1 MNLKAAFKGVQDGLP
16 IVLGYV
22 PVAMAFGIS
31 GSSLGLKASEISLT
45 SLIVYSG
52 AGQFFILAAMKI
64 ATPWIMIVALITLL
78 NMRHLFY
85 GPIISQYLPE
95 SLKQRLAMAFFLTD
109 EVFATSFHRL
119 KYVQEQDR
127 TAWFWGLGVTA
138 WLSWVGGTVL
148 GLITGEQLLA
158 HYPLLEQV
166 LKFSLPAL
174 FVVLTVMS
182 IHRQMLLALIA
193 AAMVSLVVTLS
204 GYPSLAIFAG
214 AISAFV
220 LYNPKTKEQGNE

>member
-1 MNLKAAFKGVQDGLP
+1 MSIKAVLKGVQDGLP

-64 ATPWIMIVALITLL
+64 ATPWLMIVALITLL

-85 GPIISQYLPE
+85 GPIISTYLPE
-95 SLKQRLAMAFFLTD
+95 SLRQRLVVAFFLTD
-109 EVFATSFHRL
+109 EVFATAFHRF
-119 KYVQEQDR
+119 KYIKDSDR
-127 TAWFWGLGVTA
+127 IAWFWGLGVTA
-138 WLSWVGGTVL
+138 WLSWVGGTIL

-193 AAMVSLVVTLS
+193 AAMVSLLVTLS

-214 AISAFV
+214 AMSAFV
-220 LYNPKTKEQGNE
+220 LYRPKGKRHE

>member
-1 MNLKAAFKGVQDGLP
+1 MNIKAALKGVQDGLP

-45 SLIVYSG
+45 SVIVYSG

-64 ATPWIMIVALITLL
+64 ATPWLMIVALITLL

-85 GPIISQYLPE
+85 GPIISTYLPE
-95 SLKQRLAMAFFLTD
+95 SLSQRLAVAFFLTD
-109 EVFATSFHRL
+109 EVFATAFHRF
-119 KYVQEQDR
+119 KYIKDTHR
-127 TAWFWGLGVTA
+127 IAWFWGLGVTA
-138 WLSWVGGTVL
+138 WLSWVGGTIL

-193 AAMVSLVVTLS
+193 AAMVSLLVTLS

-214 AISAFV
+214 AMSAFV
-220 LYNPKTKEQGNE
+220 LYRPKGKRHE

>member
-1 MNLKAAFKGVQDGLP
+1 MNIKAALKGVQDGLP

-45 SLIVYSG
+45 SVIVYSG

-64 ATPWIMIVALITLL
+64 ATPWLMIVALITLL

-85 GPIISQYLPE
+85 GPIISTYLPE
-95 SLKQRLAMAFFLTD
+95 SLSQRLAVAFFLTD
-109 EVFATSFHRL
+109 EVFATAFHRF
-119 KYVQEQDR
+119 KYIKDTHR
-127 TAWFWGLGVTA
+127 IAWFWGLGVTA
-138 WLSWVGGTVL
+138 WLSWVGGTIL

-193 AAMVSLVVTLS
+193 AAMVSLLVTLS
-204 GYPSLAIFAG
+204 GYPSLGIFAG
-214 AISAFV
+214 AMSAFV
-220 LYNPKTKEQGNE
+220 LYRPKGKRHE

>member
-1 MNLKAAFKGVQDGLP
+1 MNIKAALKGVQDGLP

-64 ATPWIMIVALITLL
+64 ATPWLMIVALITLL

-85 GPIISQYLPE
+85 GPIISTYLPE
-95 SLKQRLAMAFFLTD
+95 SLRQRLAVAFFLTD
-109 EVFATSFHRL
+109 EVFATAFHRF
-119 KYVQEQDR
+119 KYIKDSDR
-127 TAWFWGLGVTA
+127 IAWFWGLGVTA
-138 WLSWVGGTVL
+138 WLSWVGGTIL

-182 IHRQMLLALIA
+182 IYRQMLLALIA
-193 AAMVSLVVTLS
+193 AAMVSLLVTLS

-214 AISAFV
+214 AMSAFV
-220 LYNPKTKEQGNE
+220 LYRAKGKRHE

>member
-1 MNLKAAFKGVQDGLP
+1 MNIKAALKGVQDGLP

-31 GSSLGLKASEISLT
+31 GSSLGLKASEVSLT

-64 ATPWIMIVALITLL
+64 ATPWLMIVALITLL

-85 GPIISQYLPE
+85 GPIISTYLPE
-95 SLKQRLAMAFFLTD
+95 SLRQRLAVAFFLTD
-109 EVFATSFHRL
+109 EVFATAFHRF
-119 KYVQEQDR
+119 KYIKDSDR
-127 TAWFWGLGVTA
+127 IAWFWGLGVTA
-138 WLSWVGGTVL
+138 WLSWVGGTIL

-193 AAMVSLVVTLS
+193 AAMVSLLVTLS

-214 AISAFV
+214 TMSAFV
-220 LYNPKTKEQGNE
+220 LYRPKGKRHE

>member
-1 MNLKAAFKGVQDGLP
+1 MNIKAVLKGVQDGLP

-64 ATPWIMIVALITLL
+64 ATPWLMIVALITLL

-85 GPIISQYLPE
+85 GPIISTYLPE
-95 SLKQRLAMAFFLTD
+95 SLRQRLAVAFFLTD
-109 EVFATSFHRL
+109 EVFATAFHRF
-119 KYVQEQDR
+119 KYIKDTHR
-127 TAWFWGLGVTA
+127 IAWFWGLGVTA
-138 WLSWVGGTVL
+138 WLSWVGGTIL

-193 AAMVSLVVTLS
+193 AAMVSLLVTLS

-214 AISAFV
+214 AMSAFV
-220 LYNPKTKEQGNE
+220 LYRPKGKRHE

>member
-1 MNLKAAFKGVQDGLP
+1 MNIKAALKGVQDGLP

-64 ATPWIMIVALITLL
+64 ATPWLMIVALITLL

-85 GPIISQYLPE
+85 GPIISTYLPE
-95 SLKQRLAMAFFLTD
+95 SLRQRLAAAFFLTD
-109 EVFATSFHRL
+109 EVFATAFHRF
-119 KYVQEQDR
+119 KYIKDSDR
-127 TAWFWGLGVTA
+127 IAWFWGLGVTA
-138 WLSWVGGTVL
+138 WLSWVGGTIL

-193 AAMVSLVVTLS
+193 AAMVSLMVTLS
-204 GYPSLAIFAG
+204 GYPSLAILAG
-214 AISAFV
+214 ALSAFL
-220 LYNPKTKEQGNE
+220 LYRPKGKRHE

>member
-1 MNLKAAFKGVQDGLP
+1 MSFKAALKGVQDALP
-16 IVLGYV
+16 IVVGYV

-64 ATPWIMIVALITLL
+64 ATPWLMIVALITLL

-85 GPIISQYLPE
+85 GPIISNYLPE
-95 SLKQRLAMAFFLTD
+95 SLKQRLTMAFFLTD

-119 KYVQEQDR
+119 KHLPEAER
-127 TAWFWGLGVTA
+127 SGWFWGLGVTA
-138 WLSWVGGTVL
+138 WLSWFSGTVL
-148 GLITGEQLLA
+148 GLVTGEQLLA

-166 LKFSLPAL
+166 LRFSLPAL
-174 FVVLTVMS
+174 FIVLTVLS
-182 IHRQMLLALIA
+182 VQRNMLLALIA
-193 AAMVSLVVTLS
+193 AALVSLLVTFL
-204 GYPSLAIFAG
+204 GYPSVAIFAG
-214 AISAFV
+214 ALSAFI
-220 LYNPKTKEQGNE
+220 LYRVRGTGHE

>member
-1 MNLKAAFKGVQDGLP
+1 MSLKAALKGVQDALP
-16 IVLGYV
+16 IVVGYV

-31 GSSLGLKASEISLT
+31 GSSMGLKASEISLT

-64 ATPWIMIVALITLL
+64 TTPWLMIVALITLL

-85 GPIISQYLPE
+85 GPIISHYLPE
-95 SLKQRLAMAFFLTD
+95 SLKQRLAMAFLLTD

-119 KYVQEQDR
+119 KHLSMSER
-127 TAWFWGLGVTA
+127 SAWYWGLGLTA
-138 WLSWVGGTVL
+138 WMSWVGGTVL
-148 GLITGEQLLA
+148 GLFTGEQLLA

-166 LKFSLPAL
+166 LRFSLPAL
-174 FVVLTVMS
+174 FIVLTLMS
-182 IHRQMLLALIA
+182 VHRSMLLALIA
-193 AAMVSLVVTLS
+193 AAVISLLVTLA

-214 AISAFV
+214 AFSAF
-220 LYNPKTKEQGNE
+220 LLFRPKGKGNE

>member
-1 MNLKAAFKGVQDGLP
+1 MSIKAVLKGVQDGLP

-64 ATPWIMIVALITLL
+64 ATPWLMIVALITLL

-85 GPIISQYLPE
+85 GPIISTYLPE
-95 SLKQRLAMAFFLTD
+95 SLRQRLAVAFFLTD
-109 EVFATSFHRL
+109 EVFATAFHRF
-119 KYVQEQDR
+119 KYIKDSDR
-127 TAWFWGLGVTA
+127 IAWFWGLGVTA
-138 WLSWVGGTVL
+138 WLSWVGGTIL

-193 AAMVSLVVTLS
+193 AAMVSLLVTLS

-214 AISAFV
+214 AMSAFV
-220 LYNPKTKEQGNE
+220 LYRPKGKRHE

>member
-1 MNLKAAFKGVQDGLP
+1 MNIKAALKGLQDGLP

-64 ATPWIMIVALITLL
+64 ATPWLMIVALITLL

-85 GPIISQYLPE
+85 GPIISTYLPE
-95 SLKQRLAMAFFLTD
+95 SLRQRLAVAFFLTD
-109 EVFATSFHRL
+109 EVFATAFHRF
-119 KYVQEQDR
+119 KYIKDADR
-127 TAWFWGLGVTA
+127 IAWFWGLGVTA
-138 WLSWVGGTVL
+138 WLSWVGGTIL

-174 FVVLTVMS
+174 FVVLTVIS

-193 AAMVSLVVTLS
+193 AAMVSLLVTLS

-214 AISAFV
+214 AMSAFV
-220 LYNPKTKEQGNE
+220 LYRPKGKRHE

>member
-1 MNLKAAFKGVQDGLP
+1 MNIKAALKGVQDGLP

-64 ATPWIMIVALITLL
+64 ATPWLMIVALIALL

-85 GPIISQYLPE
+85 GPIISTYLPE
-95 SLKQRLAMAFFLTD
+95 SLRQRLVVAFFLTD
-109 EVFATSFHRL
+109 EVFATAFHRF
-119 KYVQEQDR
+119 KYIKDSDR
-127 TAWFWGLGVTA
+127 IAWFWGLGVTA
-138 WLSWVGGTVL
+138 WLSWVGGTIL

-193 AAMVSLVVTLS
+193 AAMVSLLVTLS

-214 AISAFV
+214 AMSAFV
-220 LYNPKTKEQGNE
+220 LYRPKGKRHE

>member
-1 MNLKAAFKGVQDGLP
+1 MSLKAALKGVQDALP
-16 IVLGYV
+16 IVVGYV

-31 GSSLGLKASEISLT
+31 GSSMGLKASEISLT

-64 ATPWIMIVALITLL
+64 TTPWLMIVALITLL

-85 GPIISQYLPE
+85 GPIISHYLPE
-95 SLKQRLAMAFFLTD
+95 SLKQRLAMAFLLTD

-119 KYVQEQDR
+119 KHLSMSER
-127 TAWFWGLGVTA
+127 SAWYWGLGLTA
-138 WLSWVGGTVL
+138 WMSWVGGTLL
-148 GLITGEQLLA
+148 GLFTGEQLLA

-166 LKFSLPAL
+166 LRFSLPAL
-174 FVVLTVMS
+174 FIVLTLMS
-182 IHRQMLLALIA
+182 VHRSMLLALIA
-193 AAMVSLVVTLS
+193 AAVISLLVTFA

-214 AISAFV
+214 AFSAF
-220 LYNPKTKEQGNE
+220 LLFRPKGKGNE

>member
-1 MNLKAAFKGVQDGLP
+1 MNLKAMLKGGQDALP
-16 IVLGYV
+16 IMLGYV

-64 ATPWIMIVALITLL
+64 ATPWLMIVALITLL

-85 GPIISQYLPE
+85 GPIISAHLPD

-119 KYVQEQDR
+119 KSVEDNER
-127 TAWFWGLGVTA
+127 AAWFWGLGVTA
-138 WLSWVGGTVL
+138 WLSWVGGTLL
-148 GLITGEQLLA
+148 GLITGEQLLV
-158 HYPLLEQV
+158 HYPVLDQV
-166 LKFSLPAL
+166 LRFSLPAL

-182 IHRQMLLALIA
+182 MHRYMLLALIG

-214 AISAFV
+214 AISACV
-220 LYNPKTKEQGNE
+220 LYKPKAKE

>member
-1 MNLKAAFKGVQDGLP
+1 MNLKAALKGVQDALP
-16 IVLGYV
+16 IVVGYV

-31 GSSLGLKASEISLT
+31 GSSMGLKATEISLT

-64 ATPWIMIVALITLL
+64 ATPWLMIVALISLL

-85 GPIISQYLPE
+85 GPIISSYLPE

-119 KYVQEQDR
+119 KHLPESDR
-127 TAWFWGLGVTA
+127 AAWYCGLGLTAWI
-138 WLSWVGGTVL
+138 SWVGGTVL
-148 GLITGEQLLA
+148 GLVTGEQLLA

-174 FVVLTVMS
+174 FIVLTVMS
-182 IHRQMLLALIA
+182 IHRPMLLALVG
-193 AAMVSLVVTLS
+193 AAMVSLLVTLA
-204 GYPSLAIFAG
+204 GYPSVAIFAG

-220 LYNPKTKEQGNE
+220 IYKPKES

>member
-1 MNLKAAFKGVQDGLP
+1 MSLKAALKGVQDALP
-16 IVLGYV
+16 IVVGYV

-31 GSSLGLKASEISLT
+31 GSSMGLKASEISLT

-64 ATPWIMIVALITLL
+64 ATPWLMIVALITLL

-85 GPIISQYLPE
+85 GPIISHYLPE
-95 SLKQRLAMAFFLTD
+95 SLKQRLAMAFLLTD

-119 KYVQEQDR
+119 KHLSMSER
-127 TAWFWGLGVTA
+127 SAWYWGLGLTA
-138 WLSWVGGTVL
+138 WMSWVGGTLL
-148 GLITGEQLLA
+148 GLFTGEQLLA

-166 LKFSLPAL
+166 LRFSLPAL
-174 FVVLTVMS
+174 FIVLTLMS
-182 IHRQMLLALIA
+182 VHRSMLLALIA
-193 AAMVSLVVTLS
+193 AAVISLLVTFA

-214 AISAFV
+214 AFSAF
-220 LYNPKTKEQGNE
+220 LLFRPKGKGNE

>member
-1 MNLKAAFKGVQDGLP
+1 MNIKAALKGVQDGLP

-31 GSSLGLKASEISLT
+31 GSSLGIKASEISLT

-64 ATPWIMIVALITLL
+64 ATPWLMIVALITLL

-85 GPIISQYLPE
+85 GPIISTYLPE
-95 SLKQRLAMAFFLTD
+95 SLRQRLAVAFFLTD
-109 EVFATSFHRL
+109 EVFATAFHRF
-119 KYVQEQDR
+119 KYIKDSDR
-127 TAWFWGLGVTA
+127 IAWFWGLGVTA
-138 WLSWVGGTVL
+138 WLSWVGGTIL

-193 AAMVSLVVTLS
+193 AAMVSLLVTLS

-214 AISAFV
+214 AMSAFV
-220 LYNPKTKEQGNE
+220 LYRPKGKRHE